1 MKDFKFT
8 LAAIKVK
15 GKDILFLIAVEVIT
29 TSKRH
34 QRTEKKTLYNVDERG
49 QAGKCNCQNPVK
61 QEQ

>member
-49 QAGKCNCQNPVK
+49 
-61 QEQ
+61 